1 LTNQQ
6 GISPSTKRRPAFPTI
21 LGLAAIVFG
30 LDQITKFLVLKYIP
44 YGQSWEYLPW
54 LARLFQITYIKNTG
68 AAFGMFPQ
76 MGTILMVI
84 AIVVVIGIILFHH
97 HLPVNNIWVR
107 LSLGLQLGGA
117 MGNLLDRIIHGFVV
131 DFIDVGF
138 WPIFNIADASIVTGV
153 SILAYFLW
161 DEENPEA
168 ETFVASPQTTNS
180 AAQVDAPPAQRNRP
194 PSETN
199 TLASLS
205 KGSQL

>member
-6 GISPSTKRRPAFPTI
+6 GISPSTKQRPAFPTI

-117 MGNLLDRIIHGFVV
+117 MGNLLDRIIHGFSESLP
-131 DFIDVGF
+131 FHRPKLAEFYLPALLYHVGQKCPRPRGG
-138 WPIFNIADASIVTGV
+138 WPPPE
-153 SILAYFLW
+153 YLW
-161 DEENPEA
+161 P
-168 ETFVASPQTTNS
+168 SP
-180 AAQVDAPPAQRNRP
+180 
-194 PSETN
+194 
-199 TLASLS
+199 LGLCI
-205 KGSQL
+205 